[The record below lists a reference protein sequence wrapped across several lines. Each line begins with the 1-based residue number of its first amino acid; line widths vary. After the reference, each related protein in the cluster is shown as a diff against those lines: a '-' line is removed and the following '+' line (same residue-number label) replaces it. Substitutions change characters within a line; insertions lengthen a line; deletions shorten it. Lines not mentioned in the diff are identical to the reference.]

1 MRMSAAR
8 STLVILAVVMA
19 SDGVSGQR
27 KTVRMSQ
34 EFTYDSR
41 GIGSNPV
48 LNVIALKPNEE
59 DQFVSKTLLE
69 ALQQMQ
75 FSVAK
80 HDLSATTPLAPN
92 RMHET
97 DIVPLSRDLITSHD
111 TANPRLGLG
120 VDVIYGL
127 QYRVKYV
134 VDTRPR
140 TRSFVIDVTPVMYRR
155 GAASSKWRDYNSDY
169 SSDFFAQQ
177 LIQQVSRNLSR
188 AQGISR

>member
-1 MRMSAAR
+1 MRMPATRSA
-8 STLVILAVVMA
+8 LVILVVVTA
-19 SDGVSGQR
+19 SPGVSGQK

-41 GIGSNPV
+41 GVGSNPV
-48 LNVIALKPNEE
+48 LNSIALKPNEE
-59 DQFVSKTLLE
+59 DQFVSRTLLD
-69 ALQQMQ
+69 ALQQLQ

-92 RMHET
+92 QTHET
-97 DIVPLSRDLITSHD
+97 DIVPLSPELIASHD
-111 TANPRLGLG
+111 AANPRLGLG
-120 VDVIYGL
+120 ADVIYGL

-177 LIQQVSRNLSR
+177 LILQVGKNLSE
-188 AQGISR
+188 AQGIRQ